1 MGAPGLQNVAAL
13 TIIFAMIFA
22 EFRRQIAE
30 LAQLALR
37 RTRDQLPWPEATALI
52 VSLSLLGWGAL
63 AGASMLVLG

>member
-1 MGAPGLQNVAAL
+1 
-13 TIIFAMIFA
+13 MIFA